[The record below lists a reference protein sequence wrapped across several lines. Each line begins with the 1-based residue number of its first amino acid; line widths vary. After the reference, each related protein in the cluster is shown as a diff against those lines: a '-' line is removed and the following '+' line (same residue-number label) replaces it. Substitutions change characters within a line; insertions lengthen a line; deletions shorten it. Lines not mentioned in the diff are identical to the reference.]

1 MRRAFFLLALLIFR
15 PISALPQSTSQET
28 TNRAPFGIEL
38 PEMAPEIL
46 PAEAYFN
53 ISIPAGR
60 SITRIKLWVLEPY
73 ADRVGY
79 NISALLN
86 DQALSSVS
94 KTGSGLKGKYLD
106 INLLQ
111 NPNIKLKTGKNT
123 LEVMAREA
131 RSGITYRCSFVLML
145 GQTKAAANRP
155 SLAEGCATEISI
167 SAHLAPVDP
176 HVLQSDRTAPQVTLT
191 SPAAALNAAATVQ
204 SVRVTGS
211 AGDTAGPV
219 RTITING
226 QLIAETPL
234 PKEKRFS
241 LPPLKKDSKKN
252 AEPPPAPPLNFDTTF
267 AVSPDVRDLLIEAT
281 DAAGNRTT
289 VRVPI
294 LQPGCADA
302 VIAQRNAALAT
313 AKDTGFSNRRY
324 AVVVGISDYQY
335 NEGGLGDLDFAHR
348 DALAFAEWLRKP
360 EGGGFGQKDIV
371 CLTNAEATK
380 PALNR
385 ALAGFLDN
393 AGPNDLIFLFL
404 AGHGAPDPLDDK
416 GKLYFLLHDSK
427 ISDLEKTALAMNDL
441 GEFVGNKS
449 KGTRLIAFFDTCHSA
464 GIQGQS
470 ANPLTPAKAPAQ
482 GNRGVGT
489 KGVGNKKTSPPA
501 PATPPTAQPAPASGF
516 NFYN

>member
-191 SPAAALNAAATVQ
+191 SPAAALNAAATV
-204 SVRVTGS
+204 
-211 AGDTAGPV
+211 
-219 RTITING
+219 
-226 QLIAETPL
+226 
-234 PKEKRFS
+234 
-241 LPPLKKDSKKN
+241 
-252 AEPPPAPPLNFDTTF
+252 
-267 AVSPDVRDLLIEAT
+267 
-281 DAAGNRTT
+281 
-289 VRVPI
+289 
-294 LQPGCADA
+294 
-302 VIAQRNAALAT
+302 
-313 AKDTGFSNRRY
+313 
-324 AVVVGISDYQY
+324 
-335 NEGGLGDLDFAHR
+335 
-348 DALAFAEWLRKP
+348 
-360 EGGGFGQKDIV
+360 
-371 CLTNAEATK
+371 
-380 PALNR
+380 
-385 ALAGFLDN
+385 
-393 AGPNDLIFLFL
+393 
-404 AGHGAPDPLDDK
+404 
-416 GKLYFLLHDSK
+416 
-427 ISDLEKTALAMNDL
+427 
-441 GEFVGNKS
+441 
-449 KGTRLIAFFDTCHSA
+449 
-464 GIQGQS
+464 
-470 ANPLTPAKAPAQ
+470 
-482 GNRGVGT
+482 
-489 KGVGNKKTSPPA
+489 
-501 PATPPTAQPAPASGF
+501 
-516 NFYN
+516 